1 MRQRMKDELTGSG
14 HEEED
19 GCSTQV
25 MTPLVA
31 FHGPLIMSRQ
41 SRGLSRDRIGEGDS
55 ESSAFNH
62 LLLFSSAFIDS
73 KKVSGDH

>member
-1 MRQRMKDELTGSG
+1 MKDKLTGLG

-19 GCSTQV
+19 SCSTQV

-41 SRGLSRDRIGEGDS
+41 SRGLSRDRKGES
-55 ESSAFNH
+55 EFESSVINR
-62 LLLFSSAFIDS
+62 LLLFFRFYRL
-73 KKVSGDH
+73 KKKS